1 MDLFSFGS
9 EKDLRT
15 KHQIFITIITPYNM
29 ENKHTILLVED
40 ETKLCNIIKEEL
52 SGLGYSVDMA
62 SDGLVAESLFSRN
75 KYSLV
80 LLDISLP
87 GKSGL
92 QLCKSFRSANK
103 KIPIIMLTAFGEIQ
117 DKVDAF
123 NLGADDYV
131 VKPFHFDELF
141 ARIKVF
147 LKRSDADTA
156 KDEADVV
163 VGNLVINNKTKSV
176 FREETEIPLTAKE
189 FSLLKLLALNKG
201 KVISKQE
208 ILEKVWDLT
217 FDTGTNTIEVY
228 ISFLRNKIDKPYNEK
243 MIQTKSGFG
252 YYIK

>member
-1 MDLFSFGS
+1 MA
-9 EKDLRT
+9 
-15 KHQIFITIITPYNM
+15 
-29 ENKHTILLVED
+29 NKHTILLVED
-40 ETKLCNIIKEEL
+40 ETKLCNIIKGEL
-52 SGLGYSVDMA
+52 SSLGYAVDIAM
-62 SDGLVAESLFSRN
+62 DGIIAEYLFSKN
-75 KYSLV
+75 KYSLI

-92 QLCKSFRSANK
+92 QLCKSFRASNK

-123 NLGADDYV
+123 NLGADDYI

-163 VGNLVINNKTKSV
+163 VGDLFINNKTKSV
-176 FREETEIPLTAKE
+176 FREGTEIPLTAKE

>member
-1 MDLFSFGS
+1 
-9 EKDLRT
+9 
-15 KHQIFITIITPYNM
+15 M

-52 SGLGYSVDMA
+52 SGLGYTVDTA
-62 SDGLVAESLFSRN
+62 GDGIAAENLFSKN
-75 KYSLV
+75 KYSLI

-123 NLGADDYV
+123 NLGADDYI

-141 ARIKVF
+141 ARIRVF
-147 LKRSDADTA
+147 LKRSETESA
-156 KDEADVV
+156 KDEADII
-163 VGNLVINNKTKSV
+163 VGDLVINNKTKSV
-176 FREETEIPLTAKE
+176 FRENKEIPLTAKE
-189 FSLLKLLALNKG
+189 FSLLKLLAMNRG

-228 ISFLRNKIDKPYNEK
+228 ISFLRNKIDKPFVEK

-252 YYIK
+252 YFLK

>member
-1 MDLFSFGS
+1 MA
-9 EKDLRT
+9 
-15 KHQIFITIITPYNM
+15 
-29 ENKHTILLVED
+29 NKHTILLVED

-52 SGLGYSVDMA
+52 SSLGYLVDTA
-62 SDGLVAESLFSRN
+62 SDGIVAENLFSKK
-75 KYSLV
+75 KYSLI

-92 QLCKSFRSANK
+92 QLCKIFRAANK

-123 NLGADDYV
+123 NLGADDYI

-147 LKRSDADTA
+147 LKRSDADIA

-163 VGNLVINNKTKSV
+163 VGDLVINNKTKSV
-176 FREETEIPLTAKE
+176 FREGTEISLTAKE

-228 ISFLRNKIDKPYNEK
+228 ISFLRNKIDKPYNVK